1 MGSHTDG
8 TASSTAE
15 EEQAA
20 KECVENMEMP
30 KEEVNNEQQAQAPEV
45 PPRPFIHGRHT
56 CDGCLCT
63 PIIGKRFHATNLP
76 DYDLCARCRDNY
88 KGTEIVFEASQLDRD
103 EAFQER
109 WHRKRE
115 RWSNHGGPGG
125 PRGQGMPRRH
135 GRRGGGPNSCNRRG
149 PRGNN
154 RGRCHW
160 NHANMDDALKEAIRR
175 SLSDANVEPTE
186 EPAKTEEPTT
196 TVEPT
201 TTEESTQTTA
211 PEPCVPVE
219 AAAESPA
226 PAPSA
231 PSEELLAAEVNVA
244 VAGSIKSAP
253 EEPLVLPPAPTRAPE
268 PVVPKPPS
276 KSSETEESFS
286 SDAAGN
292 GDLAMELGLTLDQCA
307 RAISDMMTELDRQS
321 LDAAA
326 ASDSDDEKYAISSEA
341 EQEEAPQSNTEEAE
355 VGQSI
360 VDGEE
365 KNENGSL
372 QSEEDEWQVVVED
385 DQIDGDAALA
395 RGLAMV
401 GSALFESEVNGTA
414 DADASSLT
422 NSADFSLP
430 SSVPTE
436 SNYEISAAVTDRWS
450 NQLFQLHELGF
461 LDDAK
466 NLEILER
473 LNAANIGVDSD
484 EEVSVTQV
492 VSELLGR

>member
-1 MGSHTDG
+1 MG
-8 TASSTAE
+8 
-15 EEQAA
+15 
-20 KECVENMEMP
+20 
-30 KEEVNNEQQAQAPEV
+30 
-45 PPRPFIHGRHT
+45 
-56 CDGCLCT
+56 
-63 PIIGKRFHATNLP
+63 
-76 DYDLCARCRDNY
+76 
-88 KGTEIVFEASQLDRD
+88 
-103 EAFQER
+103 
-109 WHRKRE
+109 
-115 RWSNHGGPGG
+115 
-125 PRGQGMPRRH
+125 
-135 GRRGGGPNSCNRRG
+135 
-149 PRGNN
+149 
-154 RGRCHW
+154 
-160 NHANMDDALKEAIRR
+160 EAIRR

-186 EPAKTEEPTT
+186 EPAKTEEPA
-196 TVEPT
+196 

-226 PAPSA
+226 PVPSA
-231 PSEELLAAEVNVA
+231 PSEELLVAKVNVA
-244 VAGSIKSAP
+244 VAGSVKSAP
-253 EEPLVLPPAPTRAPE
+253 EEPLVLPPAPIRAPE
-268 PVVPKPPS
+268 PVVPKSPS

-365 KNENGSL
+365 KNENGSV

-385 DQIDGDAALA
+385 DQVDGDAALA

>member
-1 MGSHTDG
+1 MG
-8 TASSTAE
+8 
-15 EEQAA
+15 
-20 KECVENMEMP
+20 
-30 KEEVNNEQQAQAPEV
+30 
-45 PPRPFIHGRHT
+45 
-56 CDGCLCT
+56 
-63 PIIGKRFHATNLP
+63 
-76 DYDLCARCRDNY
+76 
-88 KGTEIVFEASQLDRD
+88 
-103 EAFQER
+103 
-109 WHRKRE
+109 
-115 RWSNHGGPGG
+115 
-125 PRGQGMPRRH
+125 
-135 GRRGGGPNSCNRRG
+135 
-149 PRGNN
+149 
-154 RGRCHW
+154 
-160 NHANMDDALKEAIRR
+160 EAIRR

-186 EPAKTEEPTT
+186 EPAKTEEPA
-196 TVEPT
+196 

-226 PAPSA
+226 PVPSA
-231 PSEELLAAEVNVA
+231 PSEELLVAKVNVA
-244 VAGSIKSAP
+244 VAGSVKSAP

-268 PVVPKPPS
+268 PVVPKSPS
-276 KSSETEESFS
+276 KPSETEESFS

-326 ASDSDDEKYAISSEA
+326 ASDSDDEKYAIRSEA
-341 EQEEAPQSNTEEAE
+341 EE
-355 VGQSI
+355 
-360 VDGEE
+360 
-365 KNENGSL
+365 
-372 QSEEDEWQVVVED
+372 EWQVVVED